1 MCGVDIDGDPK
12 AWWEYRLGVPTL
24 LLLLLLKPEAFA
36 AAAGVAAEAVAAEAE
51 AAAGLLNVMLGFF
64 FKLAVSESV
73 NCLVL
78 PAALP
83 LVVVLFFIPFEALR
97 FLVLAAFFG
106 RGEG

>member
-36 AAAGVAAEAVAAEAE
+36 AAAGVAAEAE